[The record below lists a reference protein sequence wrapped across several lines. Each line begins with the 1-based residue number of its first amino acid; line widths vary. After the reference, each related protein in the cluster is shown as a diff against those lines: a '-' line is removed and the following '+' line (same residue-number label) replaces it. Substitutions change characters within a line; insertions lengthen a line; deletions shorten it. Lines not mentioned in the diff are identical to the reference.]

1 MIVLYYL
8 CTFVPLFILGL
19 TVKTH
24 SSYFAWMY
32 VLSIIILVSASSMN
46 ARIEAFSKKTRPWPT
61 LSAILGWSAM
71 GSVLIGWLTNWPPP
85 SQTVSL
91 VLIATV
97 IVYRL
102 LQGFVLLAKAV

>member
-8 CTFVPLFILGL
+8 STFIPLFILGI

-32 VLSIIILVSASSMN
+32 VLSIIVMVSAASMN
-46 ARIEAFSKKTRPWPT
+46 SKIEAFSKKTRPWPT
-61 LSAILGWSAM
+61 LSAILGWSTM
-71 GSVLIGWLTNWPPP
+71 GSVLIGWLTNWPAP

-91 VLIATV
+91 ALIATV

-102 LQGFVLLAKAV
+102 LQGFVLLARAA